1 MQAPLPRG
9 PDPARRDPA
18 AVTDRTSLRSAR
30 ARLQSAQTYAEWLD
44 AAHAVDHLTG
54 AEAWRADDDS
64 GAYHADLLRQQR
76 DAMRQQRERGRAQ
89 ELARLLTHSLYR
101 NLADIQSPELYETA
115 LVGTKHLVSAY
126 LDECEASLLWLA
138 QSDAFEPGEQL
149 RRFEQA
155 ERVFGRSALM
165 LSGGATFG
173 FYHFG
178 VVKGLLEHDAL
189 PDVICGSSAGAM
201 IAAGICA
208 RTDDELHDLFANPA
222 QIRLDGLHPAGLR
235 RFASTGA
242 WMQGEQL
249 REVLEHNI
257 GPASFQ
263 EAFVHSGRTLCIS
276 VSPTR
281 VRQKPR
287 LLSRL
292 ASPDVL
298 IASAALAS
306 SALPGLFPPVVLEMR
321 ADDGGVEPYIATET
335 WIDGS
340 IHGDLPKMRLARL
353 HNINHFIVSQT
364 NPHVLPVAHLRAGDR
379 GARPA
384 LTGLASTVARNQ
396 GATAAD
402 FVRRLSGSGVVGRVS
417 TQLHNVASQDYAGDI
432 EIVPRFN
439 PWMYRKIVSNP
450 TLDDLRFFILEGQR
464 AVWPKLA
471 MIREHTR
478 ISRAFDRCLALLRAK
493 G

>member
-1 MQAPLPRG
+1 MLASSAIR
-9 PDPARRDPA
+9 A
-18 AVTDRTSLRSAR
+18 AK
-30 ARLQSAQTYAEWLD
+30 ARLQDATSYPLWLEAAQELD
-44 AAHAVDHLTG
+44 RLSG
-54 AEAWRADDDS
+54 AEDWRADDDS

-76 DAMRQQRERGRAQ
+76 DAMRQLREQGQAPQ
-89 ELARLLTHSLYR
+89 LARLLTHSLYR
-101 NLADIQSPELYETA
+101 NLADIQSPELYVTA
-115 LVGTKHLVSAY
+115 LAGTKRLVSGY

-138 QSDAFEPGEQL
+138 RSDAFEPGEQQ

-155 ERVFGRSALM
+155 ARVFGRSALM

-201 IAAGICA
+201 IAAGVCA
-208 RTDDELHDLFANPA
+208 RNDAELHGLFADPG
-222 QIRLDGLHPAGLR
+222 QIRLDGLVPAGLR
-235 RFASTGA
+235 QFASTGSF
-242 WMQGEQL
+242 MRGDQL
-249 REVLEHNI
+249 RGVLEHNI
-257 GPASFQ
+257 GPATFQ
-263 EAFVHSGRTLCIS
+263 EAYVHSGRTLCIS

-287 LLSRL
+287 LLSPL

-321 ADDGGVEPYIATET
+321 DGDGEVRPYIDTET

-340 IHGDLPKMRLARL
+340 IQGDLPKMRLARL

-364 NPHVLPVAHLRAGDR
+364 NPHVMPMANLRASSH

-384 LTGLASTVARNQ
+384 LTGIASALARNQ
-396 GATAAD
+396 GASAAD
-402 FVRRLSGSGVVGRVS
+402 VVRRLSGGGVVGRLS
-417 TQLHNVASQDYAGDI
+417 TQLHNVISQDYAGDV
-432 EIVPRFN
+432 EIVPRFD
-439 PWMYRKIVSNP
+439 PWMVRKIVSNP
-450 TLDDLRFFILEGQR
+450 TADDLRFFILEGER

-478 ISRAFDRCLALLRAK
+478 ISRAFDRCLGLLRLRR
-493 G
+493 